1 MHSGRASTGDG
12 PSRVRPRLRLD
23 IPTRSP
29 VLGSLD
35 SLRSQI
41 SSMFSGRSTIDRR
54 PSARDQASPKSPAPR
69 LGLSAFTNHSRIQ
82 LPYMSTDVAS
92 GRRSPSS
99 THSIIDPSSSPSSA
113 IQPMPAAALQRHDS
127 ASNPALSRQVASIRT
142 LSSRSTPV
150 RGADREEDSLL
161 HLMGH
166 EHRRRRRRKQKQ
178 RPRDTSQSLVARA
191 MKKKGV
197 RHRAFTCLLLGII
210 LAVVL
215 SICRFELFV
224 RDQTLLTLVQTL
236 LYLLR
241 TLLMV
246 KNSTSYSS

>member
-1 MHSGRASTGDG
+1 MNSGRASTGNG
-12 PSRVRPRLRLD
+12 PSRHRPRLRLD

-41 SSMFSGRSTIDRR
+41 SSMFSGRSTIERR

-69 LGLSAFTNHSRIQ
+69 LGLSIFTNHSRIQ

-113 IQPMPAAALQRHDS
+113 IQPMPAAALQRQDS
-127 ASNPALSRQVASIRT
+127 VSGPSLSRPVAPIRS

-150 RGADREEDSLL
+150 RGADQEEDSLL
-161 HLMGH
+161 HLMDH
-166 EHRRRRRRKQKQ
+166 EQRRRRRRKQKQ
-178 RPRDTSQSLVARA
+178 RPRDTSRSLVVKA

-215 SICRFELFV
+215 SICKFNLFV
-224 RDQTLLTLVQTL
+224 KHRALLTLV
-236 LYLLR
+236 
-241 TLLMV
+241 
-246 KNSTSYSS
+246 